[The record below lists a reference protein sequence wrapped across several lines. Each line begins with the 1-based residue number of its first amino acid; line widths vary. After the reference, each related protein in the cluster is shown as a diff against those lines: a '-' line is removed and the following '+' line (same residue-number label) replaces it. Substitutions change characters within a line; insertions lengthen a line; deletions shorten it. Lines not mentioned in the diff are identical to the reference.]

1 MSIEHSP
8 DNQAGSGSGLADKY
22 LSTKQVQEY
31 LGNLSKQTL
40 HRYRQNKMFPE
51 PIYLTARKPLWLMSE
66 VEAWAARQ
74 SREVPH
80 NNNLKNGAGG

>member
-1 MSIEHSP
+1 MNLKQESST
-8 DNQAGSGSGLADKY
+8 LADRY
-22 LSTKQVQEY
+22 LSTRQVLEY
-31 LGNLSKQTL
+31 LGGLSKQTL

-51 PIYLTARKPLWLMSE
+51 PIYLTARKPLWLHSE

-80 NNNLKNGAGG
+80 NENLKNAAEA